1 MSSGVY
7 EIIGSEVRVQGGSR
21 NTSNP
26 STVYANFRNHTRAT
40 AIKQWPESF
49 SIQGSTG
56 TYNVDAAGGNH
67 SAFRGCTSLLSIAT
81 NTIPSISGGVI
92 CWFRDCTNLRSIPSG
107 LFTKMTGNSA
117 AGAFW
122 GSGVTSLP
130 SGQLVPTSCIYHSSM
145 FRSCKNLTS
154 CVGNG
159 TFGKG
164 GGAEDFHAVF
174 YECTAL
180 KNTGG
185 QSATT
190 SPFSNST
197 NAQYMQY
204 TFQGC
209 TAITE
214 LPVLWFRYCTNIVSF
229 VGCFVGCTSLVDGW
243 STAMFS
249 YSSKATNMQSLFE
262 NCTYLSIPYGQG
274 LPSSVTNASRMFAN
288 CKNLSDISSFTMQN
302 GKLQNAES
310 MFENTG
316 VKQIPAKFFNDLTTL
331 TNLRRCF
338 AGCTSLTSFG
348 RTGNY
353 VGQPGTSARPVNVD
367 IGNQFNNTNFENIDN
382 SLNCT
387 EMFSGCSNLS
397 LGTEQTYAVSY
408 TSFYDRSVAG
418 VGKVN
423 MDKMFYGCSKL
434 GTVPVIQIL
443 TGSSNYVKITESGNN
458 NVTSH
463 SQTFTGTN
471 CEGVPSGWK

>member
-1 MSSGVY
+1 
-7 EIIGSEVRVQGGSR
+7 
-21 NTSNP
+21 
-26 STVYANFRNHTRAT
+26 
-40 AIKQWPESF
+40 
-49 SIQGSTG
+49 
-56 TYNVDAAGGNH
+56 
-67 SAFRGCTSLLSIAT
+67 
-81 NTIPSISGGVI
+81 
-92 CWFRDCTNLRSIPSG
+92 
-107 LFTKMTGNSA
+107 
-117 AGAFW
+117 
-122 GSGVTSLP
+122 
-130 SGQLVPTSCIYHSSM
+130 
-145 FRSCKNLTS
+145 
-154 CVGNG
+154 
-159 TFGKG
+159 
-164 GGAEDFHAVF
+164 
-174 YECTAL
+174 
-180 KNTGG
+180 
-185 QSATT
+185 
-190 SPFSNST
+190 
-197 NAQYMQY
+197 
-204 TFQGC
+204 
-209 TAITE
+209 
-214 LPVLWFRYCTNIVSF
+214 
-229 VGCFVGCTSLVDGW
+229 
-243 STAMFS
+243 
-249 YSSKATNMQSLFE
+249 MQSLFE

-288 CKNLSDISSFTMQN
+288 CKNLSDISSFDMKN

-316 VKQIPAKFFNDLTTL
+316 VKQIPANFFNDLTTL

-367 IGNQFNNTNFENIDN
+367 IGNQFNNTNFENIGN

-423 MDKMFYGCSKL
+423 MDRMFYGCSKL